1 MIAKTNE
8 KKEYAASV
16 FIKWLTSPEQ
26 NMRFI
31 SKTGYL
37 PVTKQ
42 AFEQDMNTRIENIE
56 DTQIRKMLTTVLSM
70 YESYD
75 LFTAPN
81 FNNFDSV
88 SNNYENNFKSLMAK
102 QRDEYLAGSEVT
114 VKNALDEMK
123 EMNK

>member
-1 MIAKTNE
+1 MVSKTNE

-114 VKNALDEMK
+114 VKNALVEIK

>member
-88 SNNYENNFKSLMAK
+88 SNNYETNFKSLMAK
-102 QRDEYLAGSEVT
+102 QREEYLAGSEVT

>member
-1 MIAKTNE
+1 MVSKTNE

-26 NMRFI
+26 NIRFI

-42 AFEQDMNTRIENIE
+42 AFEQDMNTHIENIE

-114 VKNALDEMK
+114 VKNALVEIK